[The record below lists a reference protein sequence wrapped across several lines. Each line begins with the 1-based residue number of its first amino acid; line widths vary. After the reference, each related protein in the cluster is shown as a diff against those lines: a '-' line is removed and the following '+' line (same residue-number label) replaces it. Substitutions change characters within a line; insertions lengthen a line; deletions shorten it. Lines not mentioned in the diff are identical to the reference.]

1 MPALKTASVRQ
12 THASIQRLTDQLYG
26 ELGQSSYK
34 HWLDDRKVA
43 QKLDERVHEW
53 AYQAKNNLDMQHP
66 YLAEVEQLEFWM
78 AQSDVNATQLQQMQ
92 QQYQSMLER
101 LASSQLLDSW
111 HYENGQLNDASMQLY
126 FQMLNDKWQRKL
138 TEAIAHWEFEQLALM
153 RDAFLQ
159 DIQDFLL
166 SLQKMS
172 KHQDSL
178 GVDTGIFID
187 YSSGQLS
194 PQAVEKFEEWSEYLA
209 SDVAL
214 QRLCKLI
221 GSAQPTHYAR
231 KRVAAQWYSQ
241 PDSAVVQQASD
252 EIAGIQLGR
261 ELTWALPN
269 ELALLAD
276 PDLQILFDLK
286 YLEANI
292 SSFHLQGQHA
302 SRILDDAKP
311 KQKPI
316 GKKGPMIV
324 CLDTSGSMHG
334 QPELI
339 SKAMCLYL
347 SIQALREKRPMYL
360 INFST
365 NLTAIQL
372 QKGQAID
379 DVIEFLSQS
388 FHGGTDIVPAMQ
400 HAVDMLEQPSF
411 RQADIV
417 VISDFIM
424 GQLGAELMQSIEQ
437 HKQQGT
443 GFYAVAIG
451 NFRFDHLD
459 KGLFDH
465 QWIYQS
471 ATGKVQELLDSP
483 LRKMPSK

>member
-12 THASIQRLTDQLYG
+12 THTSIQRLTDQLYN
-26 ELGQSSYK
+26 ELGQSSFK

-43 QKLDERVHEW
+43 KNLDERVHEW
-53 AYQAKNNLDMQHP
+53 AYQAKNNLDTQHP
-66 YLAEVEQLEFWM
+66 YLAEVEQLEFWS

-92 QQYQSMLER
+92 QQYQIMLER
-101 LASSQLLDSW
+101 LASSQLLDTW
-111 HYENGQLNDASMQLY
+111 HYVDGQLNDASVQLY
-126 FQMLNDKWQRKL
+126 FQMLKDKWQRKL

-153 RDAFLQ
+153 RDVFLQ

-178 GVDTGIFID
+178 GTDTGIFID
-187 YSSGQLS
+187 YSSGKLT
-194 PQAVEKFEEWSEYLA
+194 PEAVEKFEQWSEYLA

-221 GSAQPTHYAR
+221 GSAQPTHSAR
-231 KRVAAQWYSQ
+231 KRVAVQWQSQ
-241 PDSAVVQQASD
+241 PDSAVIQQASD

-292 SSFHLQGQHA
+292 SSFHLQGQQA
-302 SRILDDAKP
+302 SSILDDAKP
-311 KQKPI
+311 KKKPMA
-316 GKKGPMIV
+316 KKGPMIV

-360 INFST
+360 INFSA
-365 NLTAIQL
+365 NLTAMEL
-372 QKGQAID
+372 KKGQAID
-379 DVIEFLSQS
+379 DVLEFLSQS
-388 FHGGTDIVPAMQ
+388 FHGGTDIIPAMQ
-400 HAVDMLEQPSF
+400 HAVDMLTQPSF

-424 GQLGAELMQSIEQ
+424 GQLGTELMQSIEQ

-471 ATGKVQELLDSP
+471 ATGKVLELLDQS
-483 LRKMPSK
+483 LSKMTSK

>member
-1 MPALKTASVRQ
+1 MPALKTASARQ

-26 ELGQSSYK
+26 ELGQSSVK

-53 AYQAKNNLDMQHP
+53 AYQAKNNLDTQHP
-66 YLAEVEQLEFWM
+66 YLAEVQQFEFWM
-78 AQSDVNATQLQQMQ
+78 AQSEVSATQFQQMQ
-92 QQYQSMLER
+92 QQYQAMTER
-101 LASSQLLDSW
+101 LQDTPLLDAW
-111 HYENGQLNDASMQLY
+111 HYADEPLNDNRRQLH
-126 FQMLNDKWQRKL
+126 FQILKDKWQRKL

-178 GVDTGIFID
+178 GADTGIFID
-187 YSSGQLS
+187 YSSGKLS
-194 PQAVEKFEEWSEYLA
+194 PQAVEKFAEWSEYLA

-221 GSAQPTHYAR
+221 GSAQPTHFAR
-231 KRVAAQWYSQ
+231 KHIATQWHNQ
-241 PDSAVVQQASD
+241 PDSAVVEQASD

-261 ELTWALPN
+261 ELSWALPN

-286 YLEANI
+286 YLESNI
-292 SSFHLQGQHA
+292 SSFHLQGQQA
-302 SRILDDAKP
+302 SRILHDAKP
-311 KQKPI
+311 KQKPV

-365 NLTAIQL
+365 HLTAIQL
-372 QKGQAID
+372 KKGQALD

-388 FHGGTDIVPAMQ
+388 FHGGTDIIPAMQ
-400 HAVDMLEQPSF
+400 HAVDMLEQPTF

-424 GQLGAELMQSIEQ
+424 GQLGVELMQSIEQ

-459 KGLFDH
+459 QGLFDH

-471 ATGKVQELLDSP
+471 ATGKVIELPNKSAREIP
-483 LRKMPSK
+483 LK